1 MLTSRLESF
10 QSRADCWVSP
20 QGDDPEVENQENSV
34 ERLQRRGNRLKS
46 TTWRQRQKIW
56 HLKEQLRVERE
67 KNSAEKVL
75 EDVCKNMSKQAKC
88 FFKLQVRTV
97 GKDPHGRRYTDEEL
111 MYALAIYFQGPRAY
125 RFLVKHFVLPS
136 TRILRKNM
144 QRVRLLPGFHDTVLC
159 VLKEKFKSASETER
173 LCVVSFD
180 EMSVKTKMTYLRGE
194 DMIEGTEDFGELG
207 RSRDRADH
215 ALVFMVRGLTKK
227 WKQSIGYFLSAGPTK
242 AAIQKQL
249 LVNCIT
255 KLQEVGLTVVATV
268 CDMGPTNQQTY
279 KLLGAS
285 EGRFEFEVGG
295 QEVVALFDVPHL
307 FKCLRNALLNYDVT
321 VEGTVVSWNHL
332 MALFHWD
339 RSRKLRAAPKLRM
352 LHLRPTPFKKMRV
365 KLATQVMSRSVAAA
379 MVLYADLANCEADS
393 DGLIVGLNMTAARP
407 ERASARPMA
416 RLRSDDRVMPE
427 PKVVL
432 DVPVDEVT
440 ANCLSYV
447 AGYLVHKANVVCRN
461 CERALVRVD
470 SEVRATADV
479 LTALKSHTGVTK
491 CDVGSLKLPSAVLF
505 EFVRECY
512 VSFSV
517 HARSMLFE
525 TKILER
531 LVRCVLASKPATVLA
546 SQLRCHPRVLTGI
559 AARYMRLMLH
569 STCRELSSA
578 AAKSGPRR
586 QSRKLLKLR
595 GL

>member
-1 MLTSRLESF
+1 
-10 QSRADCWVSP
+10 
-20 QGDDPEVENQENSV
+20 
-34 ERLQRRGNRLKS
+34 
-46 TTWRQRQKIW
+46 
-56 HLKEQLRVERE
+56 
-67 KNSAEKVL
+67 
-75 EDVCKNMSKQAKC
+75 
-88 FFKLQVRTV
+88 
-97 GKDPHGRRYTDEEL
+97 
-111 MYALAIYFQGPRAY
+111 
-125 RFLVKHFVLPS
+125 
-136 TRILRKNM
+136 
-144 QRVRLLPGFHDTVLC
+144 
-159 VLKEKFKSASETER
+159 
-173 LCVVSFD
+173 
-180 EMSVKTKMTYLRGE
+180 
-194 DMIEGTEDFGELG
+194 
-207 RSRDRADH
+207 
-215 ALVFMVRGLTKK
+215 
-227 WKQSIGYFLSAGPTK
+227 
-242 AAIQKQL
+242 
-249 LVNCIT
+249 
-255 KLQEVGLTVVATV
+255 
-268 CDMGPTNQQTY
+268 
-279 KLLGAS
+279 
-285 EGRFEFEVGG
+285 
-295 QEVVALFDVPHL
+295 
-307 FKCLRNALLNYDVT
+307 
-321 VEGTVVSWNHL
+321 

-379 MVLYADLANCEADS
+379 MVLYADLDILPPESRETAAALLKLNDLLDVLNSSSRLAKCFHKRAISQIKPVTAEKHLQLLREADQWLGKWVVGDGSVRVHSIGGLRQTIRGVQSVWDRCVEAGCEFLCTRRLNQDPLENMFGMIRQRGGCMDNPDPTQFRHGYKHVVINHMMAAPPTANCEADS

-505 EFVRECY
+505 EFVRECC

-559 AARYMRLMLH
+559 AARYMRLMPV
-569 STCRELSSA
+569 SEKWPVSKFS
-578 AAKSGPRR
+578 
-586 QSRKLLKLR
+586 
-595 GL
+595 